1 MKKLMKVLLSVMTL
15 VLLFPSAVLQAEEAP
30 ASVLSFSEEAPEE
43 GESAWKVSLN
53 LAQKTP
59 FTNGKIR
66 ITYNPDQLTLKSDA
80 EGKILSSSMNVVNDV
95 LSGTKD
101 EGEIVL
107 VFASSS
113 AIEETGSLLEMEFT
127 LNSSVKNGDSI
138 VLNAALEEFKNNKEP
153 LELSSVEADYTVG
166 EDEGTSQKP
175 GGTTQ
180 KPGSDQN
187 GTEKK
192 DPTSGTSQD
201 TAASMGL
208 TPLLFTGTAFAAAG
222 LFLLMKKE
230 H

>member
-30 ASVLSFSEEAPEE
+30 ASVLSFSEEAPDE

-59 FTNGKIR
+59 FTNGKVR

-138 VLNAALEEFKNNKEP
+138 VLNAALEEFKNNKES
-153 LELSSVEADYTVG
+153 LELSSVEAEYSVG
-166 EDEGTSQKP
+166 EEKGTSQKP
-175 GGTTQ
+175 GGSTQ

-187 GTEKK
+187 GTDKK

-208 TPLLFTGTAFAAAG
+208 TPLLFTGTAFGAAG

>member
-30 ASVLSFSEEAPEE
+30 SPVLSFSEEAPKE
-43 GESAWKVSLN
+43 GDSTWNVSLN

-95 LSGTKD
+95 LTGTKD

-113 AIEETGSLLEMEFT
+113 SIEETGSLLEMEFA
-127 LNSSVKNGDSI
+127 LSSSVRTGDSI
-138 VLNAALEEFKNNKEP
+138 VLNAALEEFKNNKDP
-153 LELSSVEADYTVG
+153 LELSTVEAEYTVG
-166 EDEGTSQKP
+166 EEKGTSQTP
-175 GGTTQ
+175 GDSTQ
-180 KPGSDQN
+180 KPGSDKP
-187 GTEKK
+187 GSDKK
-192 DPTSGTSQD
+192 DPTSGSSQN

-208 TPLLFTGTAFAAAG
+208 TPLLFTGTAFGAAG